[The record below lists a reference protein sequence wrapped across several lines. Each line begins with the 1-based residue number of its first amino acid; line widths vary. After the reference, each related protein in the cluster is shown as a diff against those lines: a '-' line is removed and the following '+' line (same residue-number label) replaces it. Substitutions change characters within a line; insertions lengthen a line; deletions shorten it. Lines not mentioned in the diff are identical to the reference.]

1 MTPKASVNSSAIS
14 QPVATP
20 LTRAAIFLVVT
31 VNPGAENR
39 VVIRHLC
46 KDLSSLVR
54 SAGFRELEGS
64 LSCVMAVGSE
74 TWDRLFGQ
82 PRPAELRKFREIHA
96 GERHA
101 PSTPGD
107 LLFHIRA
114 QRLDLCFELDDSVK
128 PTFAHNALTKITKDG
143 AEIKILRD
151 NMPFGQAARGE
162 FGTYFIGYS
171 RSPRT
176 IEEMLQNMFVGNPPG
191 NYDRLLDFSRA
202 VTGNLFFV
210 PSATFLENLT
220 SAPA

>member
-1 MTPKASVNSSAIS
+1 MTPKASADSNAIP

-39 VVIRHLC
+39 AVIRRLC

-82 PRPAELRKFREIHA
+82 PRPAELRKFREILA

-101 PSTPGD
+101 PSTSGD

-114 QRLDLCFELDDSVK
+114 QRMDLCFGLA
-128 PTFAHNALTKITKDG
+128 TQIMALLG
-143 AEIKILRD
+143 
-151 NMPFGQAARGE
+151 
-162 FGTYFIGYS
+162 
-171 RSPRT
+171 
-176 IEEMLQNMFVGNPPG
+176 
-191 NYDRLLDFSRA
+191 RA
-202 VTGNLFFV
+202 GSTPDQGHGVR
-210 PSATFLENLT
+210 
-220 SAPA
+220 

>member
-31 VNPGAENR
+31 VNPGADNR

-96 GERHA
+96 GEPRSFDTGR
-101 PSTPGD
+101 STLP
-107 LLFHIRA
+107 H
-114 QRLDLCFELDDSVK
+114 
-128 PTFAHNALTKITKDG
+128 
-143 AEIKILRD
+143 
-151 NMPFGQAARGE
+151 
-162 FGTYFIGYS
+162 
-171 RSPRT
+171 
-176 IEEMLQNMFVGNPPG
+176 
-191 NYDRLLDFSRA
+191 
-202 VTGNLFFV
+202 
-210 PSATFLENLT
+210 PSAATGPVLRAGDT
-220 SAPA
+220 DHGSAGKLGLPRGRGPRIPLL